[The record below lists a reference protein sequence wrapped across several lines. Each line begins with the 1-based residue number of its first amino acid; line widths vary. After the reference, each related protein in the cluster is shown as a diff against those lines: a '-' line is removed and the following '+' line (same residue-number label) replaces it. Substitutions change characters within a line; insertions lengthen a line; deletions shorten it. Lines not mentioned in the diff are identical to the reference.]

1 MIGQL
6 SFKTLYHLAQIP
18 NLASRDFLWAQQT
31 VFYAL
36 FTSNFTI
43 NSRMTEGKLV
53 WFEFKI
59 FFKKQAT
66 TIFYTKTKQSLP
78 GSSLEIAVN

>member
-1 MIGQL
+1 MNL
-6 SFKTLYHLAQIP
+6 RFALLKKVIP
-18 NLASRDFLWAQQT
+18 KGRDFIWTHQT
-31 VFYAL
+31 VFYDL

-43 NSRMTEGKLV
+43 NSRIQEDKLV